1 MSNQNLI
8 NTPIS
13 LFPMKPS
20 FGFQRPLFYLDSD
33 DAGESAPN
41 EPEKKE
47 DKPNQEDLNKK
58 FADRAKRA
66 EEANTKKILE
76 SLGVKDLDEA
86 KALTEAARKATEAQ
100 KTDLEKA
107 ETARLEAETKAQ
119 KAEEAAQAKLD
130 AANKRVLDSEI
141 KINAAAP
148 VMDKDGKK
156 VVRPAFRKE
165 ALDDVLLLIGRE
177 AITEEDGKY
186 SNIDKALSDLAKA
199 KPWLL
204 DESAPVSKGSPS
216 ESGRQLKKQD
226 GTQERAPIIRSL

>member
-20 FGFQRPLFYLDSD
+20 FGFQRPLFYLDGD
-33 DAGESAPN
+33 DAGASKPD

-47 DKPNQEDLNKK
+47 DKPNQDELNKQ
-58 FADRAKRA
+58 FAERAKRA
-66 EEANTKKILE
+66 EEATTKKLLE

-107 ETARLEAETKAQ
+107 EAARLEAETKAQ
-119 KAEEAAQAKLD
+119 KAEADAQAKLD
-130 AANKRVLDSEI
+130 AANKRMLDSEI

-165 ALDDVLLLIGRE
+165 ALDDVLLLISRE
-177 AITEEDGKY
+177 AITETDGKY
-186 SNIDKALSDLAKA
+186 INIDKALSDLAKA

-216 ESGRQLKKQD
+216 ESGRQLKKQE
-226 GTQERAPIIRSL
+226 GSAERAPIIRSL